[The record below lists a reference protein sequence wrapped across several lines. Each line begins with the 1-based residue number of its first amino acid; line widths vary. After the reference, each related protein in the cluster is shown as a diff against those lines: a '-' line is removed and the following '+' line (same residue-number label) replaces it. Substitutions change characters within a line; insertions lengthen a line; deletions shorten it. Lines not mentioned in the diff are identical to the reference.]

1 MKPTWVG
8 HEMRMYTM
16 EVGLLKVELY
26 ELCPKGIASGK
37 WQYGLQMRYHNDSVT
52 FDSRLAAYA
61 EAIKLLKRI
70 IEQAEKQ

>member
-1 MKPTWVG
+1 MKEEWVTP
-8 HEMRMYTM
+8 EFRIYPM

-37 WQYGLQMRYHNDSVT
+37 WQYGLQMRHYDDTRT
-52 FDSRLAAYA
+52 FDSRLDAYA
-61 EAIKLLKRI
+61 DAIALLKRI